1 MSKTS
6 TNQDIIN
13 HIYKEL
19 EEPTE
24 SQLSKTS
31 AITKLEISLYREEL
45 EAILGKMSSIEL
57 IPSNNVLAVSYTH
70 LTLPTNREV

>member
-19 EEPTE
+19 EESTE
-24 SQLSKTS
+24 SQIFNTN
-31 AITKLEISLYREEL
+31 TNENLEISLYKEEV
-45 EAILGKMSSIEL
+45 EAILDKVNSIEL
-57 IPSNNVLAVSYTH
+57 IPSKGVMDRILNYSISKKICN
-70 LTLPTNREV
+70 

>member
-19 EEPTE
+19 EESTE
-24 SQLSKTS
+24 SKLFNTNTL
-31 AITKLEISLYREEL
+31 TKLELSLCKEEI
-45 EAILGKMSSIEL
+45 EAILEEVSRIEL
-57 IPSNNVLAVSYTH
+57 IPSNVVIDRILNYSISKKMC
-70 LTLPTNREV
+70 N

>member
-19 EEPTE
+19 EESTE
-24 SQLSKTS
+24 SQIFNTN
-31 AITKLEISLYREEL
+31 TNEKLEISLYKEEV
-45 EAILGKMSSIEL
+45 EAILDKVGSIEL
-57 IPSNNVLAVSYTH
+57 IPSKGVMDRILNYSITKKICN
-70 LTLPTNREV
+70 

>member
-19 EEPTE
+19 EESTE
-24 SQLSKTS
+24 SQIFNTN
-31 AITKLEISLYREEL
+31 TNEKLEISLYKDCL
-45 EAILGKMSSIEL
+45 LYTS
-57 IPSNNVLAVSYTH
+57 PS
-70 LTLPTNREV
+70 PRDED

>member
-19 EEPTE
+19 EESTE
-24 SQLSKTS
+24 SQIFNTN
-31 AITKLEISLYREEL
+31 TNENLEISLYKEEV
-45 EAILGKMSSIEL
+45 EAILEEVSRIEL
-57 IPSNNVLAVSYTH
+57 IPSNVVIDRILNYSISKKMC
-70 LTLPTNREV
+70 N

>member
-19 EEPTE
+19 EESTE
-24 SQLSKTS
+24 SQIFNTNTNEN
-31 AITKLEISLYREEL
+31 IEISLYKEEV
-45 EAILGKMSSIEL
+45 ETILDKVSDIEL
-57 IPSNNVLAVSYTH
+57 IPSDGVMDRILNYSISKKICN
-70 LTLPTNREV
+70 

>member
-19 EEPTE
+19 EESTE
-24 SQLSKTS
+24 SKLFNTNTL
-31 AITKLEISLYREEL
+31 TKLELSLCKEEI
-45 EAILGKMSSIEL
+45 EAILGK
-57 IPSNNVLAVSYTH
+57 
-70 LTLPTNREV
+70 

>member
-19 EEPTE
+19 EESTE
-24 SQLSKTS
+24 SQIFNTN
-31 AITKLEISLYREEL
+31 TNENLEISLYKEEV
-45 EAILGKMSSIEL
+45 EAILDKVGSIEL
-57 IPSNNVLAVSYTH
+57 IPSKGVMDRILSYSISKKIC
-70 LTLPTNREV
+70 N

>member
-19 EEPTE
+19 EESTE
-24 SQLSKTS
+24 SQIFNTN
-31 AITKLEISLYREEL
+31 TNENLEISLYKEEV
-45 EAILGKMSSIEL
+45 EAILDKVSSIEF
-57 IPSNNVLAVSYTH
+57 IPSNDVMDRILNYSISKKIC
-70 LTLPTNREV
+70 N

>member
-19 EEPTE
+19 EESTE
-24 SQLSKTS
+24 SQIFNTN
-31 AITKLEISLYREEL
+31 TNEKLEISLYKEEV
-45 EAILGKMSSIEL
+45 EAILDKVSSIEL
-57 IPSNNVLAVSYTH
+57 IPSNGVMGRILNYSISKKIC
-70 LTLPTNREV
+70 N

>member
-19 EEPTE
+19 EESTE
-24 SQLSKTS
+24 SQIFNTN
-31 AITKLEISLYREEL
+31 TNENLEISLYKEEVK
-45 EAILGKMSSIEL
+45 AILDKVSSIEL
-57 IPSNNVLAVSYTH
+57 IPSNGCLLYTS
-70 LTLPTNREV
+70 PSPRDS

>member
-19 EEPTE
+19 EESTE
-24 SQLSKTS
+24 SQIFNTN
-31 AITKLEISLYREEL
+31 INENLELSLYKDEV
-45 EAILGKMSSIEL
+45 EAILDKVSSIEL
-57 IPSNNVLAVSYTH
+57 IPSNGVMGRILNYSISKKIC
-70 LTLPTNREV
+70 N

>member
-19 EEPTE
+19 EESTE
-24 SQLSKTS
+24 SQIFNTN
-31 AITKLEISLYREEL
+31 TNENLEISLYKEEV
-45 EAILGKMSSIEL
+45 EAILDKVSSIEL
-57 IPSNNVLAVSYTH
+57 IPPSGVMDRILNYSISKKICN
-70 LTLPTNREV
+70 

>member
-19 EEPTE
+19 EESTE
-24 SQLSKTS
+24 SQIFNTN
-31 AITKLEISLYREEL
+31 TNENLEISLYKEEV
-45 EAILGKMSSIEL
+45 EALLDKVGSIEL
-57 IPSNNVLAVSYTH
+57 IPSKGVMDRILNYSISKKICN
-70 LTLPTNREV
+70 

>member
-19 EEPTE
+19 EESTE
-24 SQLSKTS
+24 SQIFNTN
-31 AITKLEISLYREEL
+31 TNEKLEISLYKEEV
-45 EAILGKMSSIEL
+45 EAILDKVSSIEL
-57 IPSNNVLAVSYTH
+57 IPSNGVMYRILNYSISKKIC
-70 LTLPTNREV
+70 N

>member
-24 SQLSKTS
+24 SKLFKTS
-31 AITKLEISLYREEL
+31 ANTKLEISLYREEL
-45 EAILGKMSSIEL
+45 EAILEKMSSIEL
-57 IPSNNVLAVSYTH
+57 IPSNNVLDRILNYSTQKKSV
-70 LTLPTNREV
+70 TN

>member
-19 EEPTE
+19 EESTE
-24 SQLSKTS
+24 SQIFNTN
-31 AITKLEISLYREEL
+31 TNENLEISLYKEEV
-45 EAILGKMSSIEL
+45 EAILDKVSSIEL
-57 IPSNNVLAVSYTH
+57 IPSYDVMDRILNYSISKKICN
-70 LTLPTNREV
+70 

>member
-19 EEPTE
+19 EESTE
-24 SQLSKTS
+24 SQIFNTN
-31 AITKLEISLYREEL
+31 TNENLEISLYKEEV
-45 EAILGKMSSIEL
+45 EAILDKVSNIEL
-57 IPSNNVLAVSYTH
+57 IPSSSVMDRILNYSISKKICN
-70 LTLPTNREV
+70 

>member
-19 EEPTE
+19 EESTE
-24 SQLSKTS
+24 SQIFNTN
-31 AITKLEISLYREEL
+31 TNENLEICLYKEEV
-45 EAILGKMSSIEL
+45 EAILDKVSSIKL
-57 IPSNNVLAVSYTH
+57 IPSNGVMDRILNYSISKKIC
-70 LTLPTNREV
+70 N

>member
-19 EEPTE
+19 EESTE
-24 SQLSKTS
+24 SQIFNANTNEN
-31 AITKLEISLYREEL
+31 LEISLYKEEV
-45 EAILGKMSSIEL
+45 EAILDKVSRIEL
-57 IPSNNVLAVSYTH
+57 IPSNGVMDRILNYSISKKIC
-70 LTLPTNREV
+70 N

>member
-19 EEPTE
+19 EESTE
-24 SQLSKTS
+24 SQIFNTN
-31 AITKLEISLYREEL
+31 TNENLEISLYKEEV
-45 EAILGKMSSIEL
+45 EAILDKVSSIEL
-57 IPSNNVLAVSYTH
+57 IP
-70 LTLPTNREV
+70 TNRVMDRILNYSISKKICN

>member
-19 EEPTE
+19 EESTE
-24 SQLSKTS
+24 SQIFNTN
-31 AITKLEISLYREEL
+31 TNEKLEISLYKEEV
-45 EAILGKMSSIEL
+45 EVILDKVSRIEL
-57 IPSNNVLAVSYTH
+57 IPSKGVMDRILNYSISKKICN
-70 LTLPTNREV
+70 

>member
-19 EEPTE
+19 EESTE
-24 SQLSKTS
+24 SQIFNTN
-31 AITKLEISLYREEL
+31 TNENLEISLYKEEV
-45 EAILGKMSSIEL
+45 EVILHKVSSIEL
-57 IPSNNVLAVSYTH
+57 FPSNGVMDRILNYSISKKIC
-70 LTLPTNREV
+70 N

>member
-19 EEPTE
+19 EESTE
-24 SQLSKTS
+24 SQIFNTN
-31 AITKLEISLYREEL
+31 TNENLEISLYKEEV
-45 EAILGKMSSIEL
+45 EVILDKVSKIEL
-57 IPSNNVLAVSYTH
+57 IPSKGVMDRILNYSISKKICN
-70 LTLPTNREV
+70 

>member
-19 EEPTE
+19 EESTE
-24 SQLSKTS
+24 SQIFNTN
-31 AITKLEISLYREEL
+31 TNEKLEISLYKEEV
-45 EAILGKMSSIEL
+45 EAILDMVSSIEVF
-57 IPSNNVLAVSYTH
+57 PSNGVMDRILNYSISKKIC
-70 LTLPTNREV
+70 N

>member
-19 EEPTE
+19 EESTE
-24 SQLSKTS
+24 SQIFNTN
-31 AITKLEISLYREEL
+31 TNENLEISLYKEEV
-45 EAILGKMSSIEL
+45 EVILDKVSRIEL
-57 IPSNNVLAVSYTH
+57 IPSKGVMDRILNYSISKKICN
-70 LTLPTNREV
+70 

>member
-19 EEPTE
+19 EESTE
-24 SQLSKTS
+24 SQIFNTN
-31 AITKLEISLYREEL
+31 TNENLEISLYKEEV
-45 EAILGKMSSIEL
+45 EALLDKVGSIEL
-57 IPSNNVLAVSYTH
+57 IPSNGVMDRILNYSISKKI
-70 LTLPTNREV
+70 

>member
-19 EEPTE
+19 EESTE
-24 SQLSKTS
+24 SQIFNTNTNENLV
-31 AITKLEISLYREEL
+31 ISLYKEEV
-45 EAILGKMSSIEL
+45 EAILDKVSSIEL
-57 IPSNNVLAVSYTH
+57 IPSNGVMDRILN
-70 LTLPTNREV
+70 

>member
-19 EEPTE
+19 EESTE
-24 SQLSKTS
+24 SQIFNTN
-31 AITKLEISLYREEL
+31 TNEKLEISLYKEEV
-45 EAILGKMSSIEL
+45 EAILDKVSNIEL
-57 IPSNNVLAVSYTH
+57 IPSSSVMDRILNYSISKKICN
-70 LTLPTNREV
+70 

>member
-19 EEPTE
+19 EESTE
-24 SQLSKTS
+24 SQIFNTN
-31 AITKLEISLYREEL
+31 TNEKLEISLYKEEVG
-45 EAILGKMSSIEL
+45 AILDKVNSIEL
-57 IPSNNVLAVSYTH
+57 IPSNGVMDRILNYSISKKIC
-70 LTLPTNREV
+70 N

>member
-19 EEPTE
+19 EESTE
-24 SQLSKTS
+24 SQIFNTN
-31 AITKLEISLYREEL
+31 TNENLEISLYKEEV
-45 EAILGKMSSIEL
+45 EAILDKVSSIEL
-57 IPSNNVLAVSYTH
+57 IPSNNVLDRILNYSNSKKICT
-70 LTLPTNREV
+70 

>member
-19 EEPTE
+19 EESTE
-24 SQLSKTS
+24 SQIFNTN
-31 AITKLEISLYREEL
+31 TNEKLEISLYNEEV
-45 EAILGKMSSIEL
+45 EAILDKVGSIEL
-57 IPSNNVLAVSYTH
+57 IPSKGVMDRILNYSISKKICN
-70 LTLPTNREV
+70 

>member
-19 EEPTE
+19 EESTE
-24 SQLSKTS
+24 SQIFNTN
-31 AITKLEISLYREEL
+31 INENLELSLYKDEV
-45 EAILGKMSSIEL
+45 EAILDKVSSIEL
-57 IPSNNVLAVSYTH
+57 IPSNGVMYRILNYSISKKIC
-70 LTLPTNREV
+70 N

>member
-19 EEPTE
+19 EESTE
-24 SQLSKTS
+24 SQIFNTN
-31 AITKLEISLYREEL
+31 TNENLEISLYKEEV
-45 EAILGKMSSIEL
+45 EAILDKVSGIEL
-57 IPSNNVLAVSYTH
+57 FPSKGVMDRILNYSISKKICN
-70 LTLPTNREV
+70 

>member
-19 EEPTE
+19 EESTE
-24 SQLSKTS
+24 SQIFNTN
-31 AITKLEISLYREEL
+31 TNENLEISLYKEEV
-45 EAILGKMSSIEL
+45 EAILDKVSSIEL
-57 IPSNNVLAVSYTH
+57 IPPNGVMDRILNYSISKKIFN
-70 LTLPTNREV
+70 